1 VPEGALSGV
10 DCLLRDGV
18 AIVTL
23 NRPPANAFSAAMYG
37 ELARVAQRVSE
48 DESVRVAVLTG
59 AGERIFCGGA
69 DVKELRAL
77 DDEGRAAFSRAS
89 EHAAHAF
96 AAIPVPVIAAI
107 TGACVG
113 AGIAYATRCDYR
125 ISADHATYT
134 LPEINLGFLFEGGR
148 TLIAAGVP
156 SGPLRM
162 MLYSGRTASADD
174 ALAMRLVDEVV
185 PGARVMEAAERY
197 AAVLATKSRENLMR
211 MKAAINRMSYTP
223 PPWT

>member
-1 VPEGALSGV
+1 VSEALTGI
-10 DCLLRDGV
+10 DYLLRDGV
-18 AIVTL
+18 ATVTL

-37 ELARVAQRVSE
+37 ELARVAQQLSE
-48 DESVRVAVLTG
+48 DESVRVAILTA

-89 EHAAHAF
+89 EHAAHLF

-113 AGIAYATRCDYR
+113 AGVAYATRCDYR
-125 ISADHATYT
+125 ISAEHATFT

-148 TLIAAGVP
+148 TLISAGVP

-162 MLYSGRTASADD
+162 MLYSGRTASAAE
-174 ALAMRLVDEVV
+174 ALGMRLVDEVV
-185 PGARVMEAAERY
+185 PGSRVMEAAEQY
-197 AAVLATKSRENLMR
+197 AGVLATKSRENLIR